1 MRFWVLSDT
10 VCLTTLKELFGCF
23 FYYYYY
29 VLLFF
34 FFYYFAKLIGFLS
47 KKDIGHIILK
57 HKTFNS
63 FSLCYILKRND
74 MSTTFLQQILS
85 GKLLLVV
92 IVRAKK

>member
-1 MRFWVLSDT
+1 M
-10 VCLTTLKELFGCF
+10 LFLLLLLCF
-23 FYYYYY
+23 T
-29 VLLFF
+29 FF